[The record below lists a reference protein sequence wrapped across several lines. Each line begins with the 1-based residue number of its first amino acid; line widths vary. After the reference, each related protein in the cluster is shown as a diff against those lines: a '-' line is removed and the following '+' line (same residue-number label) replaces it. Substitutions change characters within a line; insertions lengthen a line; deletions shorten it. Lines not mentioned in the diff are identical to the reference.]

1 MAEQWLVGV
10 DMGATDTKI
19 ALLTQDGVILTKTK
33 IPTEPKSNPT
43 ACWGNIIKA
52 ILELIKAQKAD
63 LRQVAAIGVGCPG
76 PLNSQKGVII
86 EAPNLPGWKNVE
98 VKKIIERELKII
110 TAVNN
115 DANAAAYGEFWRG
128 AGRSA
133 STLIMFTLGT
143 GVGGGIILDG
153 KLYKGI
159 DDTAGELGHII
170 VQPGGK
176 ACGCGATGCLETLAS
191 VTAVR
196 QMALDSVAQG
206 IKTELS
212 KFDENSIDGRLIYE
226 CAKNGDA
233 LSLKLL
239 HNVGYWLGLASASL
253 VNVLNPEMIL
263 ISGGM
268 SNAADII
275 LPKLRETLDKNAFRT
290 PAARVKTAVA
300 ELGEDAGMI
309 GAAGLA
315 KLDV

>member
-1 MAEQWLVGV
+1 MAEQFLAGI

-19 ALLTQDGVILTKTK
+19 ALLNQDGHIRIKSKV
-33 IPTEPKSNPT
+33 PTEPRDNP
-43 ACWGNIIKA
+43 AQCWANITRTVRDLCKQQKV
-52 ILELIKAQKAD
+52 ELSA
-63 LRQVAAIGVGCPG
+63 VAAIGVGCPG
-76 PLNSQKGVII
+76 PLNSQKGIII
-86 EAPNLPGWKNVE
+86 EAPNLPGWKNIE
-98 VKKIIERELKII
+98 VKKIIEKDLKITTI
-110 TAVNN
+110 VNN

-128 AGRSA
+128 AGRNVDNM
-133 STLIMFTLGT
+133 IMFTLGT

-170 VQPGGK
+170 VQPNGK
-176 ACGCGATGCLETLAS
+176 PCGCGASGCLETLAS

-196 QMALDSVAQG
+196 QTAIDSVAQG
-206 IKTELS
+206 IKSELA
-212 KFDENSIDGRLIYE
+212 KFEEEQIDGKLVYD
-226 CAKNGDA
+226 CAKRGDS
-233 LSLKLL
+233 LSLTILT
-239 HNVGYWLGLASASL
+239 NVGYWLGLASASL

-290 PAARVKTAVA
+290 PASRVKVAIA

-309 GAAGLA
+309 GGAGLA
-315 KLDV
+315 KLEV